1 MAKEAYEPYL
11 KRIIYLSIR
20 IPSVTGTDAKLT
32 LINFMFIKQRG
43 TFFPLLR

>member
-1 MAKEAYEPYL
+1 MAKEAYEPYP
-11 KRIIYLSIR
+11 KRIYLSIR